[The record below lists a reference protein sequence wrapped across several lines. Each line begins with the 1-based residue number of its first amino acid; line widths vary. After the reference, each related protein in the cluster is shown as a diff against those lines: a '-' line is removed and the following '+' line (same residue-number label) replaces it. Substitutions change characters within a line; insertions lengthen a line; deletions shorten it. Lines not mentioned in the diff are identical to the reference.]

1 VSVGGQKVAEI
12 NSNGAMGRATEGS
25 VLLKQGEHP
34 ISIEYYNQGGPHG
47 ITLGMKGPG
56 IKGWMALSE
65 GGAGQGGGRGSK
77 SMPIY
82 PLANE
87 AVIYRNF
94 IEGTTPRG
102 IGVGY
107 FGGVNLAFSADTMS
121 IDLLWTGLFM
131 DGSKHWTDRGAGNQP
146 PAGQNV
152 IKVNQGPSFA
162 ILASQTTAWPDKFAD
177 DFKGRFYGY
186 KLNARQEPTFSFT
199 VGGLQ
204 VEDLPQPILGRNKFG
219 LQRAITIHVADAAPT
234 GVHFRAASGI
244 AVRELASNKFD
255 LGGQAVLEIGKG
267 AANRPYV
274 RNGNELLVPLQ
285 LKKGANILN
294 LRYTW
299 N

>member
-1 VSVGGQKVAEI
+1 
-12 NSNGAMGRATEGS
+12 
-25 VLLKQGEHP
+25 
-34 ISIEYYNQGGPHG
+34 
-47 ITLGMKGPG
+47 
-56 IKGWMALSE
+56 
-65 GGAGQGGGRGSK
+65 
-77 SMPIY
+77 
-82 PLANE
+82 
-87 AVIYRNF
+87 
-94 IEGTTPRG
+94 
-102 IGVGY
+102 
-107 FGGVNLAFSADTMS
+107 MS

-146 PAGQNV
+146 PAGQIV